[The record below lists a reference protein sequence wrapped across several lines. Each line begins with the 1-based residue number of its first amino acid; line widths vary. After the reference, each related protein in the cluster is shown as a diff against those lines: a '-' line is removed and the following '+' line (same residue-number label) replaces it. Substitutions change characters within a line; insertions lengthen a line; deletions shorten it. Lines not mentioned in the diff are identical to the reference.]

1 MDQIVKYEILDK
13 YEEIHDIEW
22 MWEWYV
28 DGYHVY
34 DDVANLKCIENCIS
48 K

>member
-1 MDQIVKYEILDK
+1 MLGK

-28 DGYHVY
+28 VGQRVY
-34 DDVANLKCIENCIS
+34 DDVANLKCIENCYS
-48 K
+48 Q